1 MSSSLNLASVP
12 NPAPTGFNLPT
23 QQQLNAATAY
33 QTQTGVF
40 AVPTQPSSP
49 WASQPQMK
57 LVQIP
62 QAYRQTW
69 GVYFPGAGPVFE
81 VDSFV
86 ELKFHDKAKVSSF
99 PTEAGGFASY
109 NKVVEAYQPKVKLA
123 VGGQSRM
130 AAFMGTL
137 YDELRTTNLYNIY
150 TPEASYTNVTLE
162 SYSFSRTTKDGRNL
176 LVAELTFMQ
185 VVQVTPQYTA
195 VTLPSPKKPKD
206 GNKELNGKTQIQ
218 DIPIEQKV
226 NQLQAAHGAPPSYV
240 QNADGTFR
248 HTNVTYV
255 NGQAVY
261 S

>member
-12 NPAPTGFNLPT
+12 NPAPTGFQLPT

-33 QTQTGVF
+33 QTKTGTF
-40 AVPTQPSSP
+40 AVPSASTQP
-49 WASQPQMK
+49 WASQPQMN
-57 LVQIP
+57 LAAIP
-62 QAYRQTW
+62 PAYRQTW

-99 PTEAGGFASY
+99 PTENGGFASY

-123 VGGQSRM
+123 VGGQSRI

-150 TPEASYTNVTLE
+150 TPEANYTNVTLE
-162 SYSFSRTTKDGRNL
+162 GYSFNRTTKDGRNL
-176 LVAELTFMQ
+176 IVAELTFMQ

-195 VTLPSPKKPKD
+195 VTVSNPKKPKD
-206 GNKELNGKTQIQ
+206 GNKELVGRIQVKDVPLEEKT
-218 DIPIEQKV
+218 
-226 NQLQAAHGAPPSYV
+226 NQLLAKHGKESSYTK
-240 QNADGTFR
+240 NADGTFSF
-248 HTNVTYV
+248 T
-255 NGQAVY
+255 
-261 S
+261 

>member
-99 PTEAGGFASY
+99 PTETGGFASY

-150 TPEASYTNVTLE
+150 TPEANYTNVTLE

-206 GNKELNGKTQIQ
+206 GNKELNGKGQTV
-218 DIPIEQKV
+218 PTPTPMEKV
-226 NQLQAAHGAPPSYV
+226 NANLASKSAPPLYANNGKGSW
-240 QNADGTFR
+240 G
-248 HTNVTYV
+248 HT
-255 NGQAVY
+255 
-261 S
+261 